1 MLGCRSFSTNVI
13 SWSDLAIDATPNIGA
28 VHPVSILGDEYLQVL
43 LLKGFLHY
51 LPQSKDRAGC
61 YSNSMFDG
69 PRAESLAAFF
79 GALLTLH
86 TTAYRTSTDL
96 LVWACPAVEHTA
108 DALAPHVLRT
118 QAIGR
123 FSPEDEVAIADG
135 ATKEVPLL
143 REGQIDKWT

>member
-1 MLGCRSFSTNVI
+1 
-13 SWSDLAIDATPNIGA
+13 
-28 VHPVSILGDEYLQVL
+28 
-43 LLKGFLHY
+43 
-51 LPQSKDRAGC
+51 
-61 YSNSMFDG
+61 MFDG

-79 GALLTLH
+79 DALLTLH

-96 LVWACPAVEHTA
+96 LGWACPSVEHTA